1 MYIRVKFIRNVG
13 TKQYTIT
20 FPFYCHIFPL
30 SWGCVAIYTWVRMR
44 TACSLHPQSHCKL
57 TCCRERPQTITMVMG
72 EEGGGGEGEGG
83 TLLGLPELDT
93 DVDVS

>member
-1 MYIRVKFIRNVG
+1 M
-13 TKQYTIT
+13 
-20 FPFYCHIFPL
+20 H
-30 SWGCVAIYTWVRMR
+30 